1 MIKAFMHV
9 LSKDGWMPHLKL
21 DSLKLYYKKDSSVVR
36 AVDGV
41 ELEVDRGETLGVVGE
56 SGCGKSSLAS
66 AIFRSFPQN
75 VALFEGS
82 VVLGDVDIVRVDEE
96 EFRKDYRW
104 KRIAMIPQSSMN
116 SLDPI
121 YTVGKQMVETIR
133 EHSDMTERE
142 AKELSLS
149 MLSEVELPEEVF
161 NRYPFQLSGG
171 QKQRVMIALALVLNP
186 ELLIADEPTT
196 ALDVVVQ
203 SKILRLLSK
212 LSSDRKMTSIYITHD
227 MGVVSAV
234 ATRVAVMY
242 AGRIVEVAPASELF
256 ENPLHPYTQK
266 LIACIPSL
274 GAKREGELKYIP
286 GTPPSLVDANFE
298 SCLFSPRCDRVMP
311 HCTSSRPRMVRVSGQ
326 HYVSCFLYG

>member
-1 MIKAFMHV
+1 
-9 LSKDGWMPHLKL
+9 MPHLQVA
-21 DSLKLYYKKDSSVVR
+21 SLKLYYKKDSSVVR

-41 ELEVDRGETLGVVGE
+41 ELAVERGETLGIVGE

-82 VVLGDVDIVRVDEE
+82 VRLGDVDITRIGEE

-104 KRIAMIPQSSMN
+104 RRIAMVPQSSMN

-121 YTVGKQMVETIR
+121 YTVGKQMVETIQ
-133 EHSDMTERE
+133 EHSDMSERE
-142 AKELSLS
+142 AKELSEG
-149 MLSEVELPEEVF
+149 MLREVELPVEVF

-171 QKQRVMIALALVLNP
+171 QKQRVMIALALILNP

-203 SKILRLLSK
+203 SKILRLLSR
-212 LSSDRKMTSIYITHD
+212 LSSERRMTSIYITHD
-227 MGVVSAV
+227 MGVVSVV
-234 ATRVAVMY
+234 ASRVAVMY

-256 ENPLHPYTQK
+256 ANPLHPYTQK
-266 LIACIPSL
+266 LISCIPRL
-274 GAKREGELKYIP
+274 GGKREGELKYIP
-286 GTPPSLVDANFE
+286 GTPPSLTEGNFE
-298 SCLFSPRCDRVMP
+298 SCLFAPRCERVMGE
-311 HCTSSRPRMVRVSGQ
+311 CSRIRPKLVRVGDE
-326 HYVSCFLYG
+326 HYVACLLYG